1 MEKIKFYQVVFIFK
15 NNEEC
20 FYEGYDLE
28 SAIKVYENNMPYFAE
43 NEIEIREYN
52 LSKVYDDFSI
62 NNDEFMNEYI
72 SIGYDLIEI

>member
-1 MEKIKFYQVVFIFK
+1 MKSIKFYQVVFIFK

-28 SAIKVYENNMPYFAE
+28 SAIKIYEKKKPYFAE

-52 LSKVYDDFSI
+52 LSKVYEDLSI